1 MKVLPIFLYL
11 SYSILSMFLSCLIL
25 YNRSRTWHG
34 CCDGKRDGLS
44 PFNVL
49 ADALKNDVEAL
60 V

>member
-1 MKVLPIFLYL
+1 MSKWAYPLL
-11 SYSILSMFLSCLIL
+11 FLSCLIL

-34 CCDGKRDGLS
+34 CCDVKRDGLS